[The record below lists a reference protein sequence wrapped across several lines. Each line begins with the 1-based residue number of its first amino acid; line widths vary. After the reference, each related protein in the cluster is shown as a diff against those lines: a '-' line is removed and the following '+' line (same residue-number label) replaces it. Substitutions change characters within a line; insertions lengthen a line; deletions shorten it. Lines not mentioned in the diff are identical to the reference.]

1 MHINLFAISLYSNY
15 KPNYYPNH
23 KKIKVMKT
31 AKKVDNLKKVVVVN
45 KIESTLDYMKFK
57 TLNENRPL
65 DEGHIKRLQTSFQTF
80 GTSLCRMVV
89 VKTKSLSTDGKL
101 EYYCIDGNHTR
112 NALHRMGLPIDIVIV
127 ELLEDTRLNLV
138 QAMAVLN
145 NSNKAWSPDNYL
157 NSYAKLDIY
166 EYRKMRAIKLDTG
179 LTISDLQRIFL
190 GRGKEQDFKSGL
202 AVFIDENNS
211 QRLLDAT
218 MKIKLH
224 VPNKAFTR
232 RAFYKL
238 CENTCDYDKFADA
251 IIRTSKNLKKAYSSF
266 SENESVFE
274 NQLLTIYKK
283 TFNKK

>member
-1 MHINLFAISLYSNY
+1 
-15 KPNYYPNH
+15 
-23 KKIKVMKT
+23 MKN
-31 AKKVDNLKKVVVVN
+31 AQNSKEVVLV
-45 KIESTLDYMKFK
+45 KTIESTLDYMKFK

-65 DEGHIKRLQTSFQTF
+65 DENHIKRLQTSFQTF
-80 GTSLCRMVV
+80 GTSLCRMIV
-89 VKTKSLSTDGKL
+89 VKTKSLSTDSKV

-112 NALHRMGLPIDIVIV
+112 NSLHRMNLPIKIEIV
-127 ELLEDTRLNLV
+127 ELVDDTRLNLV

-166 EYRKMRAIKLDTG
+166 EYKKMRNIKRETG
-179 LTISDLQRIFL
+179 LTISDIQRIFL
-190 GRGKEQDFKSGL
+190 GRGKEQDFKQGL
-202 AVFIDENNS
+202 AVFNDENNS

-218 MKIKLH
+218 MKIKLY

-251 IIRTSKNLKKAYSSF
+251 IIRTSKNLKKGYSSF
-266 SENESVFE
+266 SENEATFE
-274 NQLLTIYKK
+274 LQLVTIYKK